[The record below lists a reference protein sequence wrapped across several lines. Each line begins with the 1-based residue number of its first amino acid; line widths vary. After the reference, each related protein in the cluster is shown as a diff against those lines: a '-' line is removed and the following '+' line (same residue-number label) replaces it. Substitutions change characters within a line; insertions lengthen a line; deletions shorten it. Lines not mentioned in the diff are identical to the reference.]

1 MKWTPLLLFVAA
13 CAAFGQEEAVET
25 RRFAVG
31 FLVSRPMDRIAP
43 SLGLAQDAIGAQVTQ
58 GEEIGGGLVGTE
70 GLIRILQRDVV
81 PESWKVEGMS
91 LEADDLGVL
100 VAVNRRA
107 VLDGVAAWLARARA
121 RYARRLAVDAAWV
134 VVPFDA
140 WGRVEPRGLQA
151 ASKVLQSA
159 RLFAAPGS
167 RVHAQN
173 LVQQAYVRDYDVQ
186 ISTGAAGLDP
196 IVDVLSTGGRIDL
209 CAWPGPAGERIVFD
223 VRAEFAA
230 FEGMDERTLKLQ
242 LAEAPAGPGWE
253 GLVQLPRTT
262 FDRIRGRAVAKPG
275 ETVVAASASRA
286 DGVLALLLTPTFV
299 DDGVPAAADPPGAF
313 TRLYD
318 VGAITARVQDWA
330 GPRPELVSPTAGG
343 AGPLTGATFTLDEP
357 REGYGLEQLADEVEK
372 LVGKKNLEKTEG
384 AALAVRATAEQ
395 QARVEALLSEHFVR
409 ESRTVQTE
417 AAIVAFK
424 AGARAE
430 WAKTVTAL
438 APGGS
443 RSPDE
448 AVAALLEEARKGAA
462 VRLAGWM
469 SAGGKPGQR
478 IHLLAG
484 KQRAY
489 VQDFEPQM
497 STSAGCYDPII
508 GLLLTGLGMDLRPVP
523 RADGGAVD
531 LQLKLWMLAA
541 GEPAEEKKV
550 SSGGGPIQRP
560 TLSGPIW
567 DMEVACLP
575 GQWTLA
581 ALESRGDE
589 EVALFVRVR

>member
-1 MKWTPLLLFVAA
+1 MKWTPLLLFGAA
-13 CAAFGQEEAVET
+13 CAAFGQEDAVET

-31 FLVSRPMDRIAP
+31 FLTSRPMDTSSW
-43 SLGLAQDAIGAQVTQ
+43 SLGLAQDAIGTTVTQ
-58 GEEIGGGLVGTE
+58 GEEIGSGLVGME
-70 GLIRILQRDVV
+70 GLIEILRREVA
-81 PESWKVEGMS
+81 PESWTIEGMS
-91 LEADDLGVL
+91 MKADDLGVI

-107 VLDGVAAWLARARA
+107 ALDGVAAWLARARA
-121 RYARRLAVDAAWV
+121 RYARRIAIEAAWV
-134 VVPFDA
+134 VVPFER
-140 WGRVEPRGLQA
+140 WGRGEARELQA
-151 ASKVLQSA
+151 VSKVLQSA

-173 LVQQAYVRDYDVQ
+173 LVQQAYVRDFDVQ
-186 ISTGAAGLDP
+186 ISSGAAGLDP
-196 IVDVLSTGGRIDL
+196 IVDVLYTGGRIDL

-230 FEGMDERTLKLQ
+230 FEGMDERTLKLL
-242 LAEAPAGPGWE
+242 LAEAPAAPPWE
-253 GLVQLPRTT
+253 GLVQLPRTS
-262 FDRIRGRAVAKPG
+262 FDRLRGRASAKPG
-275 ETVVAASASRA
+275 ETVVATSASRA
-286 DGVLALLLTPTFV
+286 DGVLALLLTPSFV
-299 DDGVPAAADPPGAF
+299 DDGVPAIAEPAGVF

-330 GPRPELVSPTAGG
+330 GPRPELASPVAGG
-343 AGPLTGATFTLDEP
+343 GGPLTGATFTLDEP
-357 REGYGLEQLADEVEK
+357 REGYGLEPLADDVGK
-372 LVGKKNLEKTEG
+372 LVGAKNVEKTAG
-384 AALAVRATAEQ
+384 GALAVRATAEG
-395 QARVEALLSEHFVR
+395 QAQVEKLLSEAFAR
-409 ESRTVQTE
+409 EARTVQTE

-443 RSPDE
+443 RAPDE
-448 AVAALLEEARKGAA
+448 AVAVLLEEARKGAA

-478 IHLLAG
+478 IHLVAG

-497 STSAGCYDPII
+497 STTAGCYDPII
-508 GLLLTGLGMDLRPVP
+508 GLLLTGLGMDVRPVP
-523 RADGGAVD
+523 RAEGGAMD
-531 LQLKLWMLAA
+531 LRLKVWMLAA
-541 GEPAEEKKV
+541 GEPAEEKKI
-550 SSGGGPIQRP
+550 SSGGGPVQRP

-567 DMEVACLP
+567 ETEVACLP

-581 ALESRGDE
+581 ALESRGE
-589 EVALFVRVR
+589 EEIALFVRVR